1 MKPSHIGNVH
11 SSYYGGTDE
20 AVGGTSNRQQQSSG
34 AVSHEQVNPALQ
46 GLTSASRSRRVSF
59 GSWVGVQGESH
70 PVGLDSREKH
80 EKYPDA
86 KYKSS
91 TENRE
96 MKISDNAHKSAAN
109 SYDMFQGSPL
119 SKSDKKGY
127 ESGNYARIDGN
138 KKERKKEGKMA
149 LQQYEYFR
157 RDAADPEVN
166 YEHKT
171 LRAPRGERERFLREL
186 KRAEREQGGAS
197 GSGS

>member
-1 MKPSHIGNVH
+1 M
-11 SSYYGGTDE
+11 
-20 AVGGTSNRQQQSSG
+20 
-34 AVSHEQVNPALQ
+34 
-46 GLTSASRSRRVSF
+46 
-59 GSWVGVQGESH
+59 
-70 PVGLDSREKH
+70 
-80 EKYPDA
+80 
-86 KYKSS
+86 
-91 TENRE
+91 
-96 MKISDNAHKSAAN
+96 
-109 SYDMFQGSPL
+109 

-171 LRAPRGERERFLREL
+171 LRAPRGERERFFLREL
-186 KRAEREQGGAS
+186 KRAEKEQGGAS